1 MKRCARWLRAL
12 SDCGRRMQGPNR
24 DAQKL
29 QKDCAGGEKSDN
41 VRPHGLR
48 NLAAADAW
56 TQALLLSHQAGA
68 FFVCTDQKTWSCLR
82 FVKSSRAHSGKTDP
96 LQGCPAIVGGA
107 LSRCAA
113 RLNRHA
119 VEIRSRVAEMASEVK
134 SVVGPSEPL
143 DVRPDSARRANRVAA
158 LSKTN
163 FNSLLTRVRIGAS
176 RSRYSQG
183 RRVSWPMNQGPKV
196 RRCR

>member
-1 MKRCARWLRAL
+1 MRDGCALCLTVGEGCKAQTATPRSFRRTVPERKRVTMFDRTA
-12 SDCGRRMQGPNR
+12 CGTLLLPT
-24 DAQKL
+24 L
-29 QKDCAGGEKSDN
+29 
-41 VRPHGLR
+41 GLR
-48 NLAAADAW
+48 LCYFPIRRE
-56 TQALLLSHQAGA
+56 H

-107 LSRCAA
+107 LPRCAA

-119 VEIRSRVAEMASEVK
+119 VEIRSRVAEMTSEVK
-134 SVVGPSEPL
+134 SVVGLSEPL